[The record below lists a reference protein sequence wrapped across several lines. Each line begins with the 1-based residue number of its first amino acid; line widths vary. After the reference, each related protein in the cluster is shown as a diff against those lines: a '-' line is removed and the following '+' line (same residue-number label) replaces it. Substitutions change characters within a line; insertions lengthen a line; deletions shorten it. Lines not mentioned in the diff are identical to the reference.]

1 MVRARDHEGIG
12 DSEYLETREFK
23 RQTDLDL
30 WFLVLLRK
38 LMAWVAHVRELGEH
52 HGEPEGEAIAL
63 SHSVD

>member
-1 MVRARDHEGIG
+1 MPKQKYPGFDTLG
-12 DSEYLETREFK
+12 
-23 RQTDLDL
+23 QTDLDL

-38 LMAWVAHVRELGEH
+38 LMAWVAHVWELGEH